1 MASEKRHRFLFEYKE
16 INEASL
22 QRVEELIYC
31 DCNAGCWLL
40 HNKRTW
46 QGIVLV
52 LVDPKK
58 PIDRKHFSDK
68 RNNIHKKLASE
79 GLSNYH
85 QVSEKLIDKT
95 LENFIKQ
102 PDFSALNSATEQYE
116 ELIEKNKAPNILA

>member
-1 MASEKRHRFLFEYKE
+1 M
-16 INEASL
+16 
-22 QRVEELIYC
+22 
-31 DCNAGCWLL
+31 
-40 HNKRTW
+40 
-46 QGIVLV
+46 LV

-68 RNNIHKKLASE
+68 RNNIYKKLASE

-116 ELIEKNKAPNILA
+116 ELIEKSKGLNILA

>member
-1 MASEKRHRFLFEYKE
+1 MVSEKRHRFLFQYKE

-22 QRVEELIYC
+22 YRVEQLIYR

-46 QGIVLV
+46 QGIVLI

-68 RNNIHKKLASE
+68 RNNIYKSLVSA
-79 GLSNYH
+79 GLSDYH
-85 QVSEKLIDKT
+85 QVSEKFIDKT
-95 LENFIKQ
+95 LEDFIKQ
-102 PDFSALNSATEQYE
+102 PDFSALNSANDECE
-116 ELIEKNKAPNILA
+116 